1 MHALFCEAVS
11 KGLSI
16 PYNKELPLFR
26 GAMFMGDEAI
36 QAGMADG
43 YGNVADAARWI
54 LAQQMIEQTKDI
66 V

>member
-1 MHALFCEAVS
+1 
-11 KGLSI
+11 
-16 PYNKELPLFR
+16 
-26 GAMFMGDEAI
+26 MFMGDEAI